1 MRKILGTVFL
11 LIVAGTSDT
20 VGQERGSFG
29 FYGGA
34 NISEFIEEI
43 RPSKIRFGINYSRKL
58 FGPIELYPGLDLIPE
73 SLGSGSMWQANI
85 HLRVWPLRRGSKPS
99 FWFVG
104 AGVVVRSSETRKAVM
119 TGFAV
124 PSGRYRPFVQAQ
136 LHGPLP
142 DGELEVI
149 AGFFLSLH

>member
-1 MRKILGTVFL
+1 M
-11 LIVAGTSDT
+11 
-20 VGQERGSFG
+20 G
-29 FYGGA
+29 FYTGA
-34 NISEFIEEI
+34 NISEFIGEI
-43 RPSKIRFGINYSRKL
+43 HPTKIRFGIKYSRKL
-58 FGPIELYPGLDLIPE
+58 SGPIELYPGLDLIPE
-73 SLGSGSMWQANI
+73 SLGSGGMWQANI
-85 HLRVWPLRRGSKPS
+85 HLRVWPFRCGTNPS

-104 AGVVVRSSETRKAVM
+104 AGAVVRSSGTRKAVM